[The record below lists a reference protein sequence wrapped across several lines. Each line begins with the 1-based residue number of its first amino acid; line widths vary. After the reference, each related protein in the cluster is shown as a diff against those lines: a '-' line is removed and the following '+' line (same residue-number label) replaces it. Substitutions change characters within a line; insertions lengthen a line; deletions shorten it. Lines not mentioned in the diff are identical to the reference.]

1 MTVDEQEQDRV
12 QMEALGITVVSEK
25 MTTAYEQTFQL
36 RERTKIT
43 QALAWLQ
50 TRLSRAGLTGQ
61 ITAEYQQGGC
71 RRVILRH
78 VGNIPIGSKLQTA
91 VEDAFERKTLTP

>member
-1 MTVDEQEQDRV
+1 MTQDEQAQEN
-12 QMEALGITVVSEK
+12 ALGIQVINERMTV
-25 MTTAYEQTFQL
+25 TYEQTLQL

-61 ITAEYQQGGC
+61 ITSEHQSGGC
-71 RRVILRH
+71 RRVIVRH
-78 VGNIPIGSKLQTA
+78 VGNIPIGSDLQRA
-91 VEDAFERKTLTP
+91 VEDAFEKKKLTE

>member
-1 MTVDEQEQDRV
+1 MTVEEQAQET
-12 QMEALGITVVSEK
+12 ALGITVVNEK
-25 MTTAYEQTFQL
+25 MTVTYEQVLQL

-61 ITAEYQQGGC
+61 ITSEHQSGGC
-71 RRVILRH
+71 RRVIIRH
-78 VGNIPIGSKLQTA
+78 VGNVPIGSELQKA
-91 VEDAFERKTLTP
+91 VEEAFKLKA

>member
-1 MTVDEQEQDRV
+1 MTIDEQAQEA
-12 QMEALGITVVSEK
+12 ALGIQVVSEK
-25 MTTAYEQTFQL
+25 MTVTYEQTLQL

-61 ITAEYQQGGC
+61 ITSEHQSGGC
-71 RRVILRH
+71 RRVIIRH
-78 VGNIPIGSKLQTA
+78 VGNIPIGSDLQRA
-91 VEDAFERKTLTP
+91 VEECFEKKDLHS

>member
-1 MTVDEQEQDRV
+1 MTADEQAQED
-12 QMEALGITVVSEK
+12 ALGIVVVNEK
-25 MTTAYEQTFQL
+25 MVVTYEQTLQL

-61 ITAEYQQGGC
+61 ITSEHQSGGC
-71 RRVILRH
+71 RRVIIRH
-78 VGNIPIGSKLQTA
+78 VGNVPIGSELQKA
-91 VEDAFERKTLTP
+91 VEEAFKLKS